1 MKIRRDRKKAHIDLF
16 LKTTHQQKT
25 LFEDVYL
32 EHNAIP
38 ELDFVEIDTRTNF
51 LGKVVNYPIM
61 INAITGGTDFSRE
74 INRFLSDIALEFNI
88 PIAVGS
94 QTIGLHDR
102 DSVESFRVVRDIVK
116 DGVVIANLS
125 ANANV
130 DEVKMAI
137 DMIEADAIQLHVNVA
152 QELVMNEGD
161 RQFRGILDNIKNVA
175 KNANV
180 PVIVKEVGCGISR
193 DVALRLYNVGVRY
206 IDISGVGGT
215 NFIEIEGKRSSEK
228 DYLDLY
234 SWGIPTA
241 LSLIQCV
248 DLKDDL
254 NIISSGGIHDSQDVI
269 KSLCIG
275 ANMVGIS
282 GEILRRLLD
291 EGYNSAHKYIEEL
304 THKLKITMLLLG
316 RKDIDE
322 LNSVPYK
329 LKGELKELIY

>member
-1 MKIRRDRKKAHIDLF
+1 MKTRRDRKKEHIDLF
-16 LKTTHQQKT
+16 LKTNYQQKT
-25 LFEDVYL
+25 LFDDIYL

-38 ELDFVEIDTRTNF
+38 ELNFEEIDTNTTF
-51 LGKVVNYPIM
+51 LGKKIDYPIM

-74 INRFLSDIALEFNI
+74 INRHLSDIAYKFNI

-94 QTIGLHDR
+94 QTIGLHDG

-125 ANANV
+125 ANVNV

-152 QELVMNEGD
+152 QELVMKEGD
-161 RQFRGILDNIKNVA
+161 RQFRGILDNIKNIA
-175 KNANV
+175 KNVNV

-215 NFIEIEGKRSSEK
+215 NFIEIEGKRSGGK
-228 DYLDLY
+228 DYSDLY

>member
-1 MKIRRDRKKAHIDLF
+1 MKTRRDRKKEHIDLF
-16 LKTTHQQKT
+16 LKTNYQQKT
-25 LFEDVYL
+25 LFDDIYL

-38 ELDFVEIDTRTNF
+38 ELNFEEIDTNTTF
-51 LGKVVNYPIM
+51 LGKKIDYPIM

-74 INRFLSDIALEFNI
+74 INRHLSDIAYKFNI

-94 QTIGLHDR
+94 QTIGLHDG

-125 ANANV
+125 ANVNV

-152 QELVMNEGD
+152 QELVMKEGD
-161 RQFRGILDNIKNVA
+161 RQFRGILDNIKNIA
-175 KNANV
+175 KNVNV

-193 DVALRLYNVGVRY
+193 DVSLRLYNVGVRY

-215 NFIEIEGKRSSEK
+215 NFIEIEGKRSGGK
-228 DYLDLY
+228 DYSDLY

-282 GEILRRLLD
+282 GEILRRLLE
-291 EGYNSAHKYIEEL
+291 EGYDSAHKYIEEL
-304 THKLKITMLLLG
+304 TNKLKITMLLLG
-316 RKDIDE
+316 KKNVAE
-322 LNSVPYK
+322 LKEVPYK
-329 LKGELKELIY
+329 IKGELKELIY